1 MTRFFTFVRNDKK
14 RKLRNVQNNVKK
26 KTLRNDIVKKK
37 EWYEEKTTGI
47 IRLIKTINPSHL
59 KVGWI
64 YNKIDYRYSTT

>member
-1 MTRFFTFVRNDKK
+1 MRFLMSVQNDKK
-14 RKLRNVQNNVKK
+14 RKTRNAQDSVKK
-26 KTLRNDIVKKK
+26 KTLRNDIGKKK